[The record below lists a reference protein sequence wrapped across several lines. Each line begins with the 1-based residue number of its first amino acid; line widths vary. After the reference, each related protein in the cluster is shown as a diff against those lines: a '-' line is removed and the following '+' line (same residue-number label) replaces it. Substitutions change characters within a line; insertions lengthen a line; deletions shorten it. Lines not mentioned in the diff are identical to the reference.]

1 MKSRRILVCA
11 VVSLIMVFVMAVPM
25 TASAT
30 GAEAKIGDQTYS
42 SLSDAF
48 QNAKDGD
55 TITVMNDVS
64 VSDKNYRSG
73 GQSVTLDLN
82 GYDVSFD
89 FKKHIQIQHGNLNL
103 WEKDVFMKNSH
114 IFPPIISVW
123 LCNKIRQIYSVVTV
137 GKNVTLKGWAGL
149 FIDNNSAAG
158 NYGIVANVYGTL
170 QGQKDTSGDGGSALY
185 VNGSIKNTIG
195 NVPKITL
202 DGSSIK

>member
-55 TITVMNDVS
+55 TITVMNGVS
-64 VSDKNYRSG
+64 VSDKITVSD
-73 GQSVTLDLN
+73 GQSITLDLN

-89 FKKHIQIQHGNLNL
+89 FKKHIQIQHGNLNIVGKGCIY
-103 WEKDVFMKNSH
+103 EKQPYFS
-114 IFPPIISVW
+114 PIILYGSAT
-123 LCNKIRQIYSVVTV
+123 NQANFSVVTV
-137 GKNVTLKGWAGL
+137 GKNITLKGWL
-149 FIDNNSAAG
+149 I
-158 NYGIVANVYGTL
+158 Y
-170 QGQKDTSGDGGSALY
+170 
-185 VNGSIKNTIG
+185 
-195 NVPKITL
+195 
-202 DGSSIK
+202 